1 MNNDEI
7 KELVKQICNRFNRLQ
22 LNSNKIDIDKVFNK
36 VIELKSNFNQNHLQ
50 PPQSGKTNYKLYI
63 AEITKQ
69 CITQNIK
76 DYNNRILKRK
86 IKIKKIY

>member
-7 KELVKQICNRFNRLQ
+7 KELVNQICIRF
-22 LNSNKIDIDKVFNK
+22 NSNKIDISKVFNK
-36 VIELKSNFNQNHLQ
+36 VIELKSNFNPNHLPDKRIQ
-50 PPQSGKTNYKLYI
+50 PPQAGKTNYKLYI

-76 DYNNRILKRK
+76 DYNTRILKRK
-86 IKIKKIY
+86 VKIKKIY